1 MIVTKET
8 GARYNM
14 ITQPIIDWHDD
25 NNMTIACVK
34 RPSTYDE
41 NGNYVDDVTTA
52 EINMG
57 REHIRSY
64 LYMTLTDALFFKAQ
78 RGEIQEQAWLD
89 AVQAVKDQYPDI
101 EE

>member
-8 GARYNM
+8 GTRYSLIN
-14 ITQPIIDWHDD
+14 QPIIDWHDE
-25 NNMTIACVK
+25 NNMTIACVN
-34 RPSTYDE
+34 RPATYDE

-52 EINMG
+52 EINAG

-64 LYMTLTDALFFKAQ
+64 LYIALTDALFFKYQ
-78 RGEIQEQAWLD
+78 RGEVAEQVWLD